1 MDRKSWLLSK
11 IADKTDKIMEVA
23 KSFSERRAS
32 YDQKIESLKERL
44 LDNYKFWSSKST
56 DGSKARL
63 SDIERDTNF
72 IKSIQHK
79 STKLTDIEKERINLM
94 MKKHSV
100 SIY

>member
-32 YDQKIESLKERL
+32 YDQKIEALKERL
-44 LDNYKFWSSKST
+44 LENYKFWSSKST
-56 DGSKARL
+56 DGSKVRL

-72 IKSIQHK
+72 IKSIQHR
-79 STKLTDIEKERINLM
+79 STKLTNIEKERVDLM